1 MNIAI
6 VSPFNPLALSDFLD
20 QTDVK
25 DTKVSASSVHAIVRG
40 LLKKGMKVTVYS
52 SCVGSEDIIFKY
64 SGHNLSIYLIQ
75 VRKAYFGLKIYP
87 KLRKLFAEHKEE
99 YDVIHAQWT
108 YVYPYSI
115 LPFTGSIPTF
125 CSVRDWCP
133 YLRTLSKTV
142 KEKFQM
148 AVHTFYFNNVM
159 KNKNVVKIANS
170 SYTYDRLSSYLHECN
185 IPIVFNPISS
195 EFVSKDHIIKS
206 AVSPIYIS
214 ICASLKDPR
223 KNISTLLK
231 AFEKVVSNR
240 PDAKLILVGQ
250 GQKIDFDYLK
260 LPDNVINNI
269 QFCGTLSH
277 KQVIDKIDKS
287 SILVH
292 PALEETFGNIFL
304 EAGAR
309 NLPSIG
315 GYDSGAVPQV
325 LDYGRAGCLCN
336 VRDPHSLSQAM
347 LYVVQ
352 NSEYYQLIAQGIKQ
366 KIMNEYIDTKV
377 CSKLVE
383 MYQIAIDSRKR

>member
-6 VSPFNPLALSDFLD
+6 ISPFNPLALSDLLD
-20 QTDVK
+20 QTNVK

-40 LLKKGMKVTVYS
+40 LLKKGIQVTVYS
-52 SCVGSEDIIFKY
+52 SCVGSEDIIFRY
-64 SGHNLSIYLIQ
+64 SGHNINIYLVQ

-87 KLRKLFAEHKEE
+87 KLRRLFAEHKEE

-115 LPFTGSIPTF
+115 LPFTRSIPTF

-133 YLRTLSKTV
+133 YLRTLSKTI
-142 KEKFQM
+142 KDKLQM
-148 AVHTFYFNNVM
+148 IVNTYYFKKVM

-170 SYTYDRLSSYLHECN
+170 SYTYDRISSYLHECN
-185 IPIVFNPISS
+185 IPIVPNSISS
-195 EFVSKDHIIKS
+195 EFISKDEIIKS

-214 ICASLKDPR
+214 ICASLLEPR
-223 KNISTLLK
+223 KNIPTLLR
-231 AFEKVVSNR
+231 AFEKVVSIM

-250 GQKIDFDYLK
+250 GQKKDFEYLK

-277 KQVIDKIDKS
+277 KEVIGKIDKS
-287 SILVH
+287 AILVH

-352 NSEYYQLIAQGIKQ
+352 NSEYYQLITHGIKQ
-366 KIMNEYIDTKV
+366 KLMNEYIDTKV
-377 CSKLVE
+377 CTKLVE
-383 MYQIAIDSRKR
+383 MYQIAIDSRRR